1 MKLAYCSF
9 NLFGYEHIT
18 PPPKNLPKE
27 FITFYV
33 TDSVENVNESEKLGW
48 KHGVLFEK
56 FKEETDKFKKRI
68 DVSYLKIYFD
78 EILPDI
84 KNFLKINLSEK
95 KDYLKFKNFTGIFND
110 KENFFHYNKSRF

>member
-33 TDSVENVNESEKLGW
+33 TDSVENVNESEKLG
-48 KHGVLFEK
+48 
-56 FKEETDKFKKRI
+56 
-68 DVSYLKIYFD
+68 
-78 EILPDI
+78 
-84 KNFLKINLSEK
+84 
-95 KDYLKFKNFTGIFND
+95 
-110 KENFFHYNKSRF
+110 